1 MTRSTFGIALGLA
14 VWLAAATPALAATA
28 PDAWITTRV
37 KMGLLASEA
46 GPLTAMRDI
55 DVDTVDGRVT
65 LHGTVASAE
74 AKQDAERVARGVSG
88 VREVR
93 NRLTVDPSR
102 ATGATAEVSDE
113 TLRERVRAALA
124 ADEALRD
131 SRIEVRSVEQGVVT
145 LTGEA
150 RTLSDARRALE
161 DAAGVAGVRRVENR
175 IQSPEQLGED
185 EVWSEKVQD
194 RAAAAQSAARD
205 MWITTAAKAR
215 LVANPETP
223 AFDINVDTR
232 DGVVTLFGTVGSKEA
247 REQAEAEVRKIEGVR
262 EVENDLQVVEPAE
275 AESAAR
281 TDEQLGEAIEQRLEA
296 SERLGEADF
305 DVEVE
310 NGVARLSGSVPT
322 QGDKLAALTVA
333 RSTQGVRRVI
343 DDLRV
348 EPPVGAPPAER
359 AP

>member
-1 MTRSTFGIALGLA
+1 MALGLA
-14 VWLAAATPALAATA
+14 VWLAAAAPALAATA

-37 KMGLLASEA
+37 KMGLLTSEA
-46 GPLTAMRDI
+46 GPVAAMRDI

-74 AKQDAERVARGVSG
+74 ARQDAERAARAVSG

-93 NRLTVDPSR
+93 NLLTVDPSR
-102 ATGATAEVSDE
+102 ATQAAAEVSDE
-113 TLRERVRAALA
+113 ALRERVRAALA
-124 ADEALRD
+124 ADEALHD

-145 LTGEA
+145 LAGEA

-161 DAAGVAGVRRVENR
+161 SAAAVDGVRRVENR
-175 IQSPEQLGED
+175 IDSPEQLGED
-185 EVWSEKVQD
+185 EVWSEKLSD
-194 RAAAAQSAARD
+194 RAASAQSAVRD
-205 MWITTAAKAR
+205 MWITTAAKTR

-223 AFDINVDTR
+223 AFYINVDTR
-232 DGVVTLFGTVGSKEA
+232 DGVVTLFGTVGSSEA
-247 REQAEAEVRKIEGVR
+247 KQQAEAEVRKIEGVR
-262 EVENDLQVVEPAE
+262 AVENDLQVVEPSE
-275 AESAAR
+275 AQSAAR

-296 SERLGEADF
+296 SERLGEADL
-305 DVEVE
+305 DVEVQ
-310 NGVARLSGSVPT
+310 NGVARLSGSVPS

-343 DDLRV
+343 DDVRV
-348 EPPVGAPPAER
+348 EPSVGAAPAER